1 MKLDKPS
8 DETAAKIRRQ
18 SIVMTLVGTGVC
30 ILLWFVIGHFDK
42 WEPIRHGSHFTQF
55 FQMLLVASWCF
66 LVWPYLRFTLLTMLY
81 GVDLSERT
89 SKFFSEPEASP
100 LVQYIRKVFAEEGA
114 KLEVKYRE
122 ERESLNKLLLDFKL
136 EAGNIRTEI
145 AVLTGSSK
153 KPVADPM
160 GSTKF
165 VVPKVVGTEKHV
177 EPADARKQ

>member
-1 MKLDKPS
+1 MQLDKPN
-8 DETAAKIRRQ
+8 DQTAAKIRRQ
-18 SIVMTLVGTGVC
+18 SIIMTSVATVVC
-30 ILLWFVIGHFDK
+30 AVLWWVIGIFDK
-42 WEPIRHGSHFTQF
+42 WEPQRHGAHFTQF

-100 LVQYIRKVFAEEGA
+100 LVQYIRKVFAEEGT
-114 KLEVKYRE
+114 KLDARYKV
-122 ERESLNKLLLDFKL
+122 EREALDKLLLDFKT

-145 AVLTGSSK
+145 SGLAAGFK

-160 GSTKF
+160 GTTKF
-165 VVPKVVGTEKHV
+165 VIPKPAGTENDGR
-177 EPADARKQ
+177 PAEARK